1 MKSLEDRSSSDAIN
15 QAPFIKRFLIYQKER
30 FPFILNG
37 IVISIFSFSAISYSI
52 ICRGQTGFILWKDYL
67 IGVFA
72 TISLFFLVRIFD
84 EFKDKEDDA
93 KYRKYLPVPRGLIS
107 LKELKTIGIIVAC
120 LQIAVIA
127 LFQPKM
133 LFLYVIVLAYLVLMG
148 VEFFVPKWLKPRQIL
163 YITSHMF
170 IIPLVDLYAS
180 GLDWLLA
187 ESSPHVGLI
196 WFFVV
201 SYMNGIVLEFG
212 RKIRTPHSEE
222 EGVVSYTGM
231 YGTKGGVYIWL
242 GLLFVT
248 MLLAIGACDYA
259 DLGLLATLSLSFVFV
274 MCAIPGMLFIL
285 KPSDKKSKLIELSS
299 AIWTALMYLILGG
312 IPMIKA
318 LLFA

>member
-1 MKSLEDRSSSDAIN
+1 MKSSEDKSTLNAIN
-15 QAPFIKRFLIYQKER
+15 QVSFLKRFLIYQKER

-52 ICRGQTGFILWKDYL
+52 ICRGESGFIAWKDYF

-84 EFKDKEDDA
+84 EFKDKDDDA

-107 LKELKTIGIIVAC
+107 LNELKTIGIIVAC

-127 LFQPKM
+127 IFQPKM
-133 LFLYVIVLAYLVLMG
+133 FLLYAIVLFYLVLMG
-148 VEFFVPKWLKPRQIL
+148 FEFFVPKWLKSRQII

-187 ESSPHVGLI
+187 GSAPHFGLI

-212 RKIRTPHSEE
+212 RKIRTPDSEE
-222 EGVVSYTGM
+222 EGVVSYTGL

-242 GLLFVT
+242 TLLFTT
-248 MLLAIGACDYA
+248 MLLAIGACNYA
-259 DLGLLATLSLSFVFV
+259 SFGSLATLSLCLVFV
-274 MCAIPGMLFIL
+274 LCAIPGVLFIIN
-285 KPSDKKSKLIELSS
+285 PTNKKSKMIELSS
-299 AIWTALMYLILGG
+299 AVWTALMYLILGG

-318 LLFA
+318 LLLS